1 MYVKI
6 IYAKVKHL
14 FQFQVGEY
22 WHFNVLF
29 AEITFV
35 LYGSTVRIG
44 RYPLTCFLY
53 SVGDM
58 PMILLNR
65 REK

>member
-6 IYAKVKHL
+6 IYAKVKRF

-22 WHFNVLF
+22 WHFYVLF

-35 LYGSTVRIG
+35 LYGSTVSFG
-44 RYPLTCFLY
+44 HYPLTCFLY
-53 SVGDM
+53 SEGDM
-58 PMILLNR
+58 PMILLNS

>member
-6 IYAKVKHL
+6 IYAKVKRF

-22 WHFNVLF
+22 WHFDVLF

-35 LYGSTVRIG
+35 LYGSKVSFG

-53 SVGDM
+53 SEGDM
-58 PMILLNR
+58 PIILLNR

>member
-1 MYVKI
+1 MLKI
-6 IYAKVKHL
+6 IYAKVKRF

-22 WHFNVLF
+22 WHFYVLF

-35 LYGSTVRIG
+35 LYGSTVSFG
-44 RYPLTCFLY
+44 HYPLTCFLY
-53 SVGDM
+53 SEGDM
-58 PMILLNR
+58 PMILLNS

>member
-1 MYVKI
+1 MYVKN
-6 IYAKVKHL
+6 IYAKVKRF

-35 LYGSTVRIG
+35 LYGSTVSFG
-44 RYPLTCFLY
+44 HYPLTCFLY

-58 PMILLNR
+58 PIILLNS

>member
-1 MYVKI
+1 MYVKN
-6 IYAKVKHL
+6 IYAKVKRF

-22 WHFNVLF
+22 WHFYVLF
-29 AEITFV
+29 AEITIV
-35 LYGSTVRIG
+35 LYGSTVSFG
-44 RYPLTCFLY
+44 HYPLTCFLY

-58 PMILLNR
+58 PIILLNS

>member
-6 IYAKVKHL
+6 IYAKVKRF

-29 AEITFV
+29 AEITIV
-35 LYGSTVRIG
+35 LYGSKVSFG
-44 RYPLTCFLY
+44 HYPLTCFLY
-53 SVGDM
+53 SEGDM

>member
-6 IYAKVKHL
+6 IYAKVKRF

-29 AEITFV
+29 AEITIA
-35 LYGSTVRIG
+35 LYGSKVSFG
-44 RYPLTCFLY
+44 HYPLTCFLY

-58 PMILLNR
+58 PIILLNS

>member
-6 IYAKVKHL
+6 IYAKVKRF

-35 LYGSTVRIG
+35 LYGSKVSFG
-44 RYPLTCFLY
+44 HYPLTCFLY
-53 SVGDM
+53 SEGDM